1 MGAALAYY
9 MALSLAP
16 TLVIMLAVAGFAFSA
31 KAAQGGLIWQ
41 MQRMVGHEGA
51 RLIQTI
57 VEGAHRSKHGIAA
70 TVLGLFTL
78 FFGATAALNEL
89 RDDLNTVWQ
98 VPDDHTGSH
107 ARNAYNVIKDRLLSL
122 GIVLAAGLYLLAS
135 LILNLWV
142 SAADRFLNPSANPHH
157 FLTQATEWLVSLVAI
172 TVLFALIF
180 KLMPNVSLEW
190 SDVTIGA
197 IFTSLLFTAGKFC
210 WGSISAGP
218 ALPTP
223 MELQAHSS
231 SCWCGCTTLPRSSY
245 SALNSPGPTQP
256 VRLQVPLSPPPMIRS
271 SKSPVPS
278 GILIIV
284 ILVGVVAVLYLARE
298 ILIPLAFAVT
308 LSLIL
313 APAVAW
319 LVKLRL
325 GRVPAALLVL
335 AMAMAGTGAI
345 DG

>member
-1 MGAALAYY
+1 MASIPLKEIGPLLRVTVGYWYSDRAPRMGAALAYY

-16 TLVIMLAVAGFAFSA
+16 TLVIMLAIAGFAFSA

-57 VEGAHRSKHGIAA
+57 VEGAHRSEHGIAA

-190 SDVTIGA
+190 GDVTIGA
-197 IFTSLLFTAGKFC
+197 IFTSLLFTAGKILLGLYLGGAGFTDTYGAA
-210 WGSISAGP
+210 GS
-218 ALPTP
+218 LVV
-223 MELQAHSS
+223 LLV
-231 SCWCGCTTLPRSSY
+231 WVYY
-245 SALNSPGPTQP
+245 SA
-256 VRLQVPLSPPPMIRS
+256 QVFLFGAEFTRAYTNRFG
-271 SKSPVPS
+271 SKSH
-278 GILIIV
+278 
-284 ILVGVVAVLYLARE
+284 
-298 ILIPLAFAVT
+298 
-308 LSLIL
+308 
-313 APAVAW
+313 
-319 LVKLRL
+319 
-325 GRVPAALLVL
+325 LVL
-335 AMAMAGTGAI
+335 HP
-345 DG
+345 

>member
-1 MGAALAYY
+1 MASIPLKEIGPLLRVTVGYWYSDRAPRMGAALAYY

-16 TLVIMLAVAGFAFSA
+16 SLVIMLAIAGFAFSA

-57 VEGAHRSKHGIAA
+57 VEGAHRSEHGIAA

-98 VPDDHTGSH
+98 VPDDPTWSH
-107 ARNAYNVIKDRLLSL
+107 ARSAYNVIKDRLLSL

-190 SDVTIGA
+190 GDVTIGA
-197 IFTSLLFTAGKFC
+197 IFTSLLFTAGKILLGLYLGGAGFTDTYGAA
-210 WGSISAGP
+210 GSLVI
-218 ALPTP
+218 L
-223 MELQAHSS
+223 LV
-231 SCWCGCTTLPRSSY
+231 WVYY
-245 SALNSPGPTQP
+245 SA
-256 VRLQVPLSPPPMIRS
+256 QVFLFGAEFTRAYTNRFG
-271 SKSPVPS
+271 SKSH
-278 GILIIV
+278 
-284 ILVGVVAVLYLARE
+284 
-298 ILIPLAFAVT
+298 
-308 LSLIL
+308 
-313 APAVAW
+313 
-319 LVKLRL
+319 
-325 GRVPAALLVL
+325 LVL
-335 AMAMAGTGAI
+335 LP
-345 DG
+345 

>member
-1 MGAALAYY
+1 MASIPLKEIAPLLRVTVGYWYGDRAPRMGAALAYY

-16 TLVIMLAVAGFAFSA
+16 SLVIMLAIAGFAFSA

-51 RLIQTI
+51 KLIQTI
-57 VEGAHRSKHGIAA
+57 VEGAHRSEHGIAA

-122 GIVLAAGLYLLAS
+122 AIVLAAGLYLLAS

-190 SDVTIGA
+190 GDVTIGA
-197 IFTSLLFTAGKFC
+197 IFTSLLFTAGKILLGLYLGGAGFTDTYGAA
-210 WGSISAGP
+210 GS
-218 ALPTP
+218 LVV
-223 MELQAHSS
+223 LLV
-231 SCWCGCTTLPRSSY
+231 WVYY
-245 SALNSPGPTQP
+245 SA
-256 VRLQVPLSPPPMIRS
+256 QVFLFGAEFTRAYTNRFG
-271 SKSPVPS
+271 SKSH
-278 GILIIV
+278 
-284 ILVGVVAVLYLARE
+284 
-298 ILIPLAFAVT
+298 
-308 LSLIL
+308 
-313 APAVAW
+313 
-319 LVKLRL
+319 
-325 GRVPAALLVL
+325 LVL
-335 AMAMAGTGAI
+335 HP
-345 DG
+345 